1 MMIIE
6 GSRVGDNHIYS
17 SFIFFSFLVQL
28 EYTPS
33 MLDRVQI
40 QMFKQSFIPKVGLKP
55 TVQAF
60 QDLHP
65 L

>member
-1 MMIIE
+1 MCTQQ
-6 GSRVGDNHIYS
+6 N
-17 SFIFFSFLVQL
+17 SFLVQL